1 MRLSKESLE
10 FLVEFFKVLQSK
22 NLKTDSQLLDILETY
37 TDWDSSSG
45 NLTLIDVPD
54 ELKDRFE
61 NFLKHINVL
70 VTEGTY
76 EAGYADMFTANNLIN
91 NTNDYLYSEYDEDDL
106 EEFNI
111 QSEVDDYVLY
121 WVETGIMPEC
131 GGISVNNTK
140 FEDPIVFTEIT
151 KIFEL
156 VDEDIEYIQKE
167 LTSAGIV

>member
-61 NFLKHINVL
+61 NFLKHIV
-70 VTEGTY
+70 
-76 EAGYADMFTANNLIN
+76 I
-91 NTNDYLYSEYDEDDL
+91 
-106 EEFNI
+106 
-111 QSEVDDYVLY
+111 
-121 WVETGIMPEC
+121 
-131 GGISVNNTK
+131 
-140 FEDPIVFTEIT
+140 IT
-151 KIFEL
+151 KNLLLFNRGFLLFVACIRKRVHNLKVFMC
-156 VDEDIEYIQKE
+156 K
-167 LTSAGIV
+167 